1 MLNNFANKITNNQT
15 KNEELLFSIGSKII
29 NNFLINSSITNKDYY
44 ITDIEFYISSSIHTI
59 DKDITTNLKKINTE
73 LYYKAKEILDIN
85 RNERHI
91 RGGEATRRK
100 YRKDNLSNDR

>member
-1 MLNNFANKITNNQT
+1 MIYTSYGKERCIILANYLVENKTTVRKVAQHFGI
-15 KNEELLFSIGSKII
+15 SK
-29 NNFLINSSITNKDYY
+29 STV
-44 ITDIEFYISSSIHTI
+44 H
-59 DKDITTNLKKINTE
+59 KDITTNLKKINTE